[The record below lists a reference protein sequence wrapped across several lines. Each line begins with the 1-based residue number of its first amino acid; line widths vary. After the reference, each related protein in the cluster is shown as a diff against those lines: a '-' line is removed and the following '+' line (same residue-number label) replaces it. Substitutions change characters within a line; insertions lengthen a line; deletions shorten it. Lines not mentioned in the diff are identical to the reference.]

1 MTAKRTPP
9 KALVAIVTPFST
21 TDRIDTDAHTHNVRH
36 LTHQQCRGF
45 VVAGSTGEGPYL
57 TPDERAALV
66 AATRD
71 AESEVYVMC
80 GINAESVG
88 QAIHQI
94 TAAADAG
101 ADSSLVLTPTTLVR
115 GNDDAVERFYVAVA
129 DASPIPVLLYSNPNV
144 TGYELPTASVNTLA
158 AHMNIVGIKDS
169 GGKPDRIDDHAAVIE
184 DGFIVYP
191 GASRAL
197 LTSHAKGAYGAI
209 TASANYVFPLV
220 AQASSG
226 SAEAQDHLDRVIA
239 VVEKHGIPGAK
250 SAADAAG
257 LRAGDP
263 RLPLRPVS
271 PTVAA
276 GIGEAVTNAQEH

>member
-1 MTAKRTPP
+1 MTTKRTPP
-9 KALVAIVTPFST
+9 KALVAIVSPFST
-21 TDRIDTDAHTHNVRH
+21 TDHIDIDAHKHNVKH
-36 LTHQQCRGF
+36 LAGEGCLGF

-57 TPDERAALV
+57 TAEERAALV

-71 AESEVYVMC
+71 AISDAYVMC

-115 GNDDAVERFYVAVA
+115 GKNDAVERFFIAVA

-144 TGYELPTASVNTLA
+144 TGYELPTTSVNTLA
-158 AHMNIVGIKDS
+158 AHQNIVGIKDS
-169 GGKPDRIDDHAAVIE
+169 GGNPDRIDDHAAAIE

-226 SAEAQDHLDRVIA
+226 SAEAQDRLDRIIA

-250 SAADAAG
+250 AAADAAG
-257 LRAGDP
+257 LTAGAP
-263 RLPLRPVS
+263 RPPLQSVS

-276 GIGEAVTNAQEH
+276 EIGEAVTSAQEH